1 MRGAEIVE
9 LKTDL
14 KGLTTKE
21 VQQKI
26 EQGANNQ
33 PQKPLTKSV
42 GRIFFDNICTLFNGI
57 NLMMAGLILTT
68 GSYKN
73 LFFLGVIFA
82 NTSIGIYQEI
92 RAKHSIDKLSLLNQ
106 AKVTVVRE
114 GDFVDIEQEELVTN
128 DLVMIRRGEQICVDG
143 IVIATNGFEVDESQL
158 TGESDAIKK
167 EVGDQVL
174 SGSYVTG
181 GNAYVEAVKIG
192 KNSYVNQL
200 SSEAKK
206 EKNST
211 SELMRTLNR
220 LVKWLTFAILPIG
233 LLLFFSG
240 YLGGLAISKS
250 ILGTTA
256 AIIGMIPEGLILI
269 TSIALAVGVVNL
281 TKKKVLVK
289 TMGSIETLAR
299 VDLLCLDKTGT
310 LTNGELTVSDFV
322 VAEGVT
328 LLYFKAVI
336 GALVSGLE
344 DDNST
349 SLALEQAILKN
360 NQWKLIQSVPFSSAR
375 KWSGARFDNNETYV
389 MGAPEYVFEN
399 LSKEDQLKVNQASE
413 MGKRVLAIARSSTS
427 FVNHQLPDGL
437 NLLGF
442 VFMEDTIRTEAPGTL
457 NYFNQ
462 QGVAIRIISG
472 DNPKTVAHI
481 AERVGVEGAKLAI
494 DMSQIDPDADLTD
507 IVANYHV
514 FGRVSPTQKRDLI
527 HTMQAAGHTVG
538 MTGDGVN
545 DILALKTADCGIAMA
560 EGSTAA
566 KSVSDFVLLDSNF
579 DSLVGV
585 VMEGRRVV
593 NNIQRVASL
602 YLTKTVYSAILAVL
616 FIFIN
621 QAYPFQPIQLSPI
634 NALTV
639 GIPSFFL
646 ALRPNYTQIKG
657 SFFKNV
663 LKPALTAGILVVLY
677 ICTILV
683 MGTIW
688 HLNYSITST
697 LSVLLTGMVCFTS
710 LIYVA
715 NPLSKKVI
723 GLISSL
729 IVVFLLIFFF
739 FGNFFSLVSIF
750 NKELL
755 VFAVPLIATVVP
767 MYHWIT
773 KVVRKIVDL
782 K

>member
-1 MRGAEIVE
+1 ME

-14 KGLTTKE
+14 KGLSMKE
-21 VQQKI
+21 VKEKI
-26 EQGANNQ
+26 AQGANNQ

-42 GRIFFDNICTLFNGI
+42 GKIFFDNICTLFNGI
-57 NLMMAGLILTT
+57 NLVMAGLILTT

-73 LFFLGVIFA
+73 LLFLGVIFA

-167 EVGDQVL
+167 TVGDSIL

-181 GNAYVEAVKIG
+181 GNGYVEALKIG
-192 KNSYVNQL
+192 QDSYVNQL
-200 SSEAKK
+200 SIEAKK

-220 LVKWLTFAILPIG
+220 LVKGLTFAILPIG

-240 YLGGLAISKS
+240 YLGGLAISKA

-269 TSIALAVGVVNL
+269 TSIALAVGIVNL

-310 LTNGELTVSDFV
+310 LTNGELTVSEFI
-322 VAEGVT
+322 VANGVQVDQ
-328 LLYFKAVI
+328 LKAVI
-336 GALVSGLE
+336 GALVKGLE
-344 DDNST
+344 DDNPT
-349 SLALEQAILKN
+349 SMALQKAVDKN
-360 NQWKLIQSVPFSSAR
+360 EEWKLIESVPFSSAR
-375 KWSGARFDNNETYV
+375 KWSGATFDTNKTYV
-389 MGAPEYVFEN
+389 MGAPEYVFST
-399 LSKEDQLKVNQASE
+399 LSKADQHSVNQASE
-413 MGKRVLAIARSSTS
+413 MGKRVLAIASSSTG
-427 FVNHQLPDGL
+427 FVNHQLPEQL
-437 NLLGF
+437 SLLGF
-442 VFMEDTIRTEAPGTL
+442 VYMEDTIRAEAPATL
-457 NYFNQ
+457 KYFNQ

-481 AERVGVEGAKLAI
+481 AERVGVEDAKQAI
-494 DMSQIDPDADLTD
+494 DMSQVDKEADLSE
-507 IVANYHV
+507 IIAKYRV
-514 FGRVSPTQKRDLI
+514 FGRVSPTQKRELI
-527 HTMQAAGHTVG
+527 QAMQKAGHTVG

-616 FIFIN
+616 FIFMN

-646 ALRPNYTQIKG
+646 ALRPNYAQIKG
-657 SFFKNV
+657 GFFKNV
-663 LKPALTAGILVVLY
+663 MKPALTAGILVVLY
-677 ICTILV
+677 ICMILV
-683 MGTIW
+683 LGTIW
-688 HLNYSITST
+688 HLDYSITST

-729 IVVFLLIFFF
+729 IVVFLLIFLF

-755 VFAVPLIATVVP
+755 VFAVPLIVTVVP
-767 MYHWIT
+767 MYHLMV
-773 KVVRKIVDL
+773 KLVRKLIDL

>member
-1 MRGAEIVE
+1 M
-9 LKTDL
+9 
-14 KGLTTKE
+14 KE
-21 VQQKI
+21 VEEKI
-26 EQGANNQ
+26 AQGANNQ

-42 GRIFFDNICTLFNGI
+42 GKIFFDNICTLFNGI
-57 NLMMAGLILTT
+57 NLVMAGLILTT

-73 LFFLGVIFA
+73 LLFLGVIFA

-167 EVGDQVL
+167 TVGDSIL

-181 GNAYVEAVKIG
+181 GNGYVEALKIG
-192 KNSYVNQL
+192 QDSYVNQL
-200 SSEAKK
+200 SIEAKK

-220 LVKWLTFAILPIG
+220 LVKGLTFAILPIG

-240 YLGGLAISKS
+240 YLGGLAISKA

-269 TSIALAVGVVNL
+269 TSIALAVGIVNL

-310 LTNGELTVSDFV
+310 LTNGELTVSEFI
-322 VAEGVT
+322 VANGVQVDQ
-328 LLYFKAVI
+328 LKAAI
-336 GALVSGLE
+336 GALVKGLE
-344 DDNST
+344 DDNPT
-349 SLALEQAILKN
+349 SMALQKAVDKN
-360 NQWKLIQSVPFSSAR
+360 EEWKLIESVPFSSAR
-375 KWSGARFDNNETYV
+375 KWSGATFDTNKTYV
-389 MGAPEYVFEN
+389 MGAPEYVFST
-399 LSKEDQLKVNQASE
+399 LSKADQHSVNQASE
-413 MGKRVLAIARSSTS
+413 MGKRVLAIASSSTG
-427 FVNHQLPDGL
+427 FVNHQLPEQL
-437 NLLGF
+437 SLLGF
-442 VFMEDTIRTEAPGTL
+442 VYMEDTIRAEAPATL
-457 NYFNQ
+457 KYFNQ

-481 AERVGVEGAKLAI
+481 AERVGVEDAKQAI
-494 DMSQIDPDADLTD
+494 DMSQVDKEADLTE
-507 IVANYHV
+507 IIAKYRV
-514 FGRVSPTQKRDLI
+514 FGRVSPTQKRELI
-527 HTMQAAGHTVG
+527 QAMQKAGHTVG

-602 YLTKTVYSAILAVL
+602 YLTKTVYSAILAML
-616 FIFIN
+616 FIFMN

-646 ALRPNYTQIKG
+646 ALRPNYAQIKG
-657 SFFKNV
+657 GFFKNV
-663 LKPALTAGILVVLY
+663 MKPALTAGILVVLY
-677 ICTILV
+677 ICMILV
-683 MGTIW
+683 LGTIW
-688 HLNYSITST
+688 HLDYSITST
-697 LSVLLTGMVCFTS
+697 LSVLMTGMVCFTS

-729 IVVFLLIFFF
+729 IVVFLLIFLF

-755 VFAVPLIATVVP
+755 VFAVPLIVTVVP
-767 MYHWIT
+767 MYHLMV
-773 KVVRKIVDL
+773 KLVRKLIDF